1 MKTITLLLLLLIPT
15 ITFSSN
21 KITSET
27 KKEIVSKK
35 ANDIIDVKSYIKTLK
50 LKTTKTKLC

>member
-15 ITFSSN
+15 IAFSSN
-21 KITSET
+21 ETTENT